1 MLSYTYK
8 HWPGASGVI
17 ENFIDEFEG
26 RGRVARVLAQPDRGE
41 GANGEGLEPRGA
53 ADATTCIELEHEVGG
68 AAHITHEPSHRLLIF
83 GEQFVQ
89 IAGGFELPP
98 PVGEGDVV
106 VGVLL
111 IGVEK

>member
-1 MLSYTYK
+1 
-8 HWPGASGVI
+8 
-17 ENFIDEFEG
+17 
-26 RGRVARVLAQPDRGE
+26 
-41 GANGEGLEPRGA
+41 LEPGGA
-53 ADATTCIELEHEVGG
+53 ADATTRVELEHEIGG
-68 AAHITHEPSHRLLIF
+68 ASHVTHESAHRLLVF

-89 IAGGFELPP
+89 VAGGFELPP

>member
-1 MLSYTYK
+1 
-8 HWPGASGVI
+8 VI

-41 GANGEGLEPRGA
+41 GANGEGLEPRST
-53 ADATTCIELEHEVGG
+53 ADATTRVELKHEIGG
-68 AAHITHEPSHRLLIF
+68 ASHVTHESAHRLLIF

>member
-1 MLSYTYK
+1 MA
-8 HWPGASGVI
+8 G
-17 ENFIDEFEG
+17 
-26 RGRVARVLAQPDRGE
+26 VLAQPDGGE
-41 GANGEGLEPRGA
+41 GANGEGLKPRGA
-53 ADATTCIELEHEVGG
+53 ADATACIELKHEVGG
-68 AAHITHEPSHRLLIF
+68 ASHVTHEPSHRLLVF

-89 IAGGFELPP
+89 VAGGFELPP

>member
-1 MLSYTYK
+1 M
-8 HWPGASGVI
+8 I
-17 ENFIDEFEG
+17 EDFIDEFEG
-26 RGRVARVLAQPDRGE
+26 RGGVAGVLAQPDGGQRP
-41 GANGEGLEPRGA
+41 NGEGLKPRGA
-53 ADATTCIELEHEVGG
+53 ADATTRVELKHEIGG
-68 AAHITHEPSHRLLIF
+68 ASHVTHEPSHRLLIF

-111 IGVEK
+111 IGVEEWRHG